1 MTGIILAGGK
11 STRMGT
17 NKAFL
22 ELGGKK
28 IIQWV
33 IDVFL
38 TLFDEIIL
46 ISNEPELYKAWGFK
60 VVPDILSG
68 KGSLGGIYTGLVTA
82 SQDQAFF
89 AACDM
94 PFLNQKLIRY
104 MMDQASG
111 FDVVIPYAPTE
122 ENQSSDGLHPL
133 HAIYSKTCTKPIERL
148 LEKNLLKIIG
158 FFPEVRVRR
167 ILQEEIQQ
175 FDPYLLS
182 FFNTNTPQDL
192 EFAKSLINNTGHR
205 GRQRE

>member
-1 MTGIILAGGK
+1 MTGVILAGGK

-28 IIQWV
+28 FIQRV

-38 TLFDEIIL
+38 TLFDEILL
-46 ISNEPELYKAWGFK
+46 ISNEPELYKAWGFQ
-60 VVPDILSG
+60 VVPDVLPD

-94 PFLNQKLIRY
+94 PFLNQNLIQY
-104 MMDQASG
+104 MIDQAPG

-122 ENQSSDGLHPL
+122 ENQSSEGLHPL
-133 HAIYSKTCTKPIERL
+133 HAIYSKACTKPIERL
-148 LEKNLLKIIG
+148 LERNSFKIIG

-167 ILQEEIQQ
+167 ILPAEIRP
-175 FDPYLLS
+175 FDPNLLS
-182 FFNTNTPQDL
+182 FFNANTPQDL
-192 EFAKSLINNTGHR
+192 EFAKSLINNNR
-205 GRQRE
+205 L